1 MKSTRPRFLNAGI
14 MLLALLL
21 IFTAFHTERRL
32 TWLLEVMP
40 LFVIAPILWVTARRY
55 PLTPLLYSFIFIGCV
70 SLIVGGMYSYARV
83 PVGFYLQE
91 WLGVDRNPYDRIG
104 HVLQGLV
111 VSLSAREV
119 LLRGGYRLGAKMLGF
134 MVCSVTL
141 AISAF
146 YELIEWWVALI
157 LGKDADDFLGTQG
170 DEWDTQADMLCA
182 LLGAMISVFILDRW
196 HSRQIKQL
204 I

>member
-1 MKSTRPRFLNAGI
+1 

-21 IFTAFHTERRL
+21 IFTAFHTERRF

-40 LFVIAPILWVTARRY
+40 LFVIAPILWITARRY
-55 PLTPLLYSFIFIGCV
+55 PLTPLLYSLIFIGCV

-119 LLRGGYRLGAKMLGF
+119 LLRGGYRIGAKMLGF
-134 MVCSVTL
+134 LVCSVTL

-146 YELIEWWVALI
+146 YELIEWWIALL

-182 LLGAMISVFILDRW
+182 LLGSMFSVFILGRW
-196 HSRQIKQL
+196 HSRQLIKM
-204 I
+204 ISRS

>member
-55 PLTPLLYSFIFIGCV
+55 PLTPLLYSLIFIGCV

-119 LLRGGYRLGAKMLGF
+119 LLRGDYRLGAKMLGF
-134 MVCSVTL
+134 VVCSVTL

-182 LLGAMISVFILDRW
+182 LLGAMISVFILGRW